1 MLISTSSTL
10 KLALELAANGIWVSG
25 GHQGIS
31 ARVVRQGTAGE
42 QLAQSI
48 THPLVCD
55 VVAARAQGVVGLAK
69 TMPKRTQTIELPL
82 SADTGLILPGALLVV
97 DGWKGYNR
105 GVRVSAAL
113 QNKAMTVRQQ
123 LSVERF
129 V

>member
-1 MLISTSSTL
+1 MAILN
-10 KLALELAANGIWVSG
+10 ANPVN
-25 GHQGIS
+25 
-31 ARVVRQGTAGE
+31 GE
-42 QLAQSI
+42 
-48 THPLVCD
+48 
-55 VVAARAQGVVGLAK
+55 RLAK
-69 TMPKRTQTIELPL
+69 TMPQRTQTIELPL
-82 SADTGLILPGALLVV
+82 SADTGLILPGALLAV